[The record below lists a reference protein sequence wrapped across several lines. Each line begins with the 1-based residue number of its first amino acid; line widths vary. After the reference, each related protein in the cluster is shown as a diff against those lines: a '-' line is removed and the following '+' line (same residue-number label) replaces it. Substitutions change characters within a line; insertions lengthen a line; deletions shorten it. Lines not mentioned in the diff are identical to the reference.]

1 MPMFKVWFPRHVI
14 KTLNFTV
21 DAGSD
26 SAKENI
32 SMAML
37 AASSDRARNIST
49 LVLVEKKS
57 HVLNYWHRWQ
67 DLSPVRPL
75 AALIS

>member
-14 KTLNFTV
+14 KNLNFTV

-37 AASSDRARNIST
+37 AASSD
-49 LVLVEKKS
+49 
-57 HVLNYWHRWQ
+57 
-67 DLSPVRPL
+67 
-75 AALIS
+75 

>member
-14 KTLNFTV
+14 KNLNFTV

-57 HVLNYWHRWQ
+57 HVPITGTGGRT
-67 DLSPVRPL
+67 
-75 AALIS
+75 